1 MSAQQNPNVVEQDLV
16 DLDRLGEWMLAQ
28 GLPDGSFENQR
39 LLTGG
44 TQNTLLYFERG
55 GRAFVLRRPP
65 RHLRASSN
73 KVMLREATVLKALAG
88 SGVPHPGYIA
98 HCEDESVLG
107 AVFFLMEPV
116 EGFNPASG
124 LPEPHRSDAALRRR
138 IGESHMEALA
148 QLGSL
153 DYKALG
159 LEGFGKPE
167 GFLQR
172 QASRWRS
179 ELEGFAKLDGYDGGG
194 LPHEQTI
201 YQWLEA
207 NIPVETE
214 PGILHGDC
222 HMANIMVNPD
232 DGELAAL
239 IDWEMSTIGDPL
251 LDLGWVM
258 ATVDS
263 GDGFTTSPME
273 PKDGFPSIAEMIAHY
288 GKHSNRDLSEIR
300 WYAVLACYK
309 LGVILEGT
317 HARAC
322 AGKADKAT
330 GDMLHQ
336 FTLGLFK
343 RANNWIENG
352 IPAL

>member
-1 MSAQQNPNVVEQDLV
+1 
-16 DLDRLGEWMLAQ
+16 
-28 GLPDGSFENQR
+28 
-39 LLTGG
+39 
-44 TQNTLLYFERG
+44 
-55 GRAFVLRRPP
+55 
-65 RHLRASSN
+65 
-73 KVMLREATVLKALAG
+73 
-88 SGVPHPGYIA
+88 
-98 HCEDESVLG
+98 
-107 AVFFLMEPV
+107 
-116 EGFNPASG
+116 
-124 LPEPHRSDAALRRR
+124 
-138 IGESHMEALA
+138 
-148 QLGSL
+148 
-153 DYKALG
+153 
-159 LEGFGKPE
+159 
-167 GFLQR
+167 
-172 QASRWRS
+172 
-179 ELEGFAKLDGYDGGG
+179 
-194 LPHEQTI
+194 
-201 YQWLEA
+201 
-207 NIPVETE
+207 
-214 PGILHGDC
+214 
-222 HMANIMVNPD
+222 
-232 DGELAAL
+232 
-239 IDWEMSTIGDPL
+239 MSTIGDPL